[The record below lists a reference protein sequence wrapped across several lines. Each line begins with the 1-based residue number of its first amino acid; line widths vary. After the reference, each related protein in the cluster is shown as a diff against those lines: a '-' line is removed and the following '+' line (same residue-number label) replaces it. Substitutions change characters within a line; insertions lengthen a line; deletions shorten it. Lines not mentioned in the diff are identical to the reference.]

1 MKSIYILAAS
11 SLLLC
16 TAACSQVG
24 PEGGNNP
31 YKALE
36 LSTKGAEFVQK
47 GSSFTFEYID
57 RINSESK
64 GDYIISPLSMQ
75 FLLGMILDGAQGAT
89 ADEICSVLGYG
100 KGEVDA
106 VNEYCLSMLEQL
118 PKMDKKTK
126 LNIANAIFVDEGWP
140 LLGSYKSDVGKYY
153 RAEVSNLVFSN
164 GPASLK
170 VINGWCSKHTE
181 GLVPKILDEVSPDI
195 LAYLLNALYFKS
207 QWSEKFSKALTA
219 EELFTDESG
228 TKSTVKMMKQEKS
241 YNYTENDVFKA
252 VTIPYGKCDIDGD
265 LYGKF
270 DYAALGHIHMPQT
283 IKCEKGTV
291 RYSGSPLAYSFS
303 ESDMICKSVTI
314 AELREKGDADVQT
327 VELSPLH
334 KMRTIKG
341 AFDEMI
347 RDEGLIEAR
356 KKDYLRVIIFRPVPE
371 LRPAGRRH
379 QSR

>member
-153 RAEVSNLVFSN
+153 RAEVSNLDFSN

-228 TKSTVKMMKQEKS
+228 TKSKVNMMKQEKS
-241 YNYTENDVFKA
+241 YNYTENEVFKA
-252 VTIPYGKCDIDGD
+252 VTIPYGNGVYSMTVLLPVGAIAGALIGILAPQDGPVR
-265 LYGKF
+265 GRF
-270 DYAALGHIHMPQT
+270 VAAKVRNQVPHQAQRYPVRHGHAPRFRRGPRRFQ
-283 IKCEKGTV
+283 GNV
-291 RYSGSPLAYSFS
+291 R
-303 ESDMICKSVTI
+303 
-314 AELREKGDADVQT
+314 
-327 VELSPLH
+327 
-334 KMRTIKG
+334 
-341 AFDEMI
+341 
-347 RDEGLIEAR
+347 
-356 KKDYLRVIIFRPVPE
+356 FRPVPE
-371 LRPAGRRH
+371 FRPAGRRH

>member
-75 FLLGMILDGAQGAT
+75 FLLGMILDGARGAT

-106 VNEYCLSMLEQL
+106 VNEYCLSMLNQL

-153 RAEVSNLVFSN
+153 RAEVSNLDFSN

-195 LAYLLNALYFKS
+195 LAYLSPTS
-207 QWSEKFSKALTA
+207 QE
-219 EELFTDESG
+219 
-228 TKSTVKMMKQEKS
+228 
-241 YNYTENDVFKA
+241 
-252 VTIPYGKCDIDGD
+252 P
-265 LYGKF
+265 
-270 DYAALGHIHMPQT
+270 
-283 IKCEKGTV
+283 
-291 RYSGSPLAYSFS
+291 R
-303 ESDMICKSVTI
+303 
-314 AELREKGDADVQT
+314 
-327 VELSPLH
+327 
-334 KMRTIKG
+334 
-341 AFDEMI
+341 
-347 RDEGLIEAR
+347 AR
-356 KKDYLRVIIFRPVPE
+356 
-371 LRPAGRRH
+371 
-379 QSR
+379 

>member
-64 GDYIISPLSMQ
+64 GDYVISPLSMQ

-100 KGEVDA
+100 KGETDA

-153 RAEVSNLVFSN
+153 RAEVSNLDFSN

-170 VINGWCSKHTE
+170 VIN
-181 GLVPKILDEVSPDI
+181 
-195 LAYLLNALYFKS
+195 
-207 QWSEKFSKALTA
+207 
-219 EELFTDESG
+219 
-228 TKSTVKMMKQEKS
+228 
-241 YNYTENDVFKA
+241 
-252 VTIPYGKCDIDGD
+252 
-265 LYGKF
+265 
-270 DYAALGHIHMPQT
+270 
-283 IKCEKGTV
+283 
-291 RYSGSPLAYSFS
+291 
-303 ESDMICKSVTI
+303 
-314 AELREKGDADVQT
+314 
-327 VELSPLH
+327 
-334 KMRTIKG
+334 
-341 AFDEMI
+341 
-347 RDEGLIEAR
+347 
-356 KKDYLRVIIFRPVPE
+356 
-371 LRPAGRRH
+371 
-379 QSR
+379 